1 MNLYFKQLRNTSTKI
16 TAFILIAILLAA
28 CNSLKRIPAN
38 KQLLV
43 KNEIKINEK
52 TEKDEMVVNQLYQ
65 KPNSS
70 IFGYRL
76 RLNLFNLAKQNA
88 DSLFQLKMKNNPKK
102 YEALS
107 KWISK
112 KQVDRLGRSF
122 WYFGIHE
129 LLKKTGEAPVVLD
142 EKSARKSVLR
152 LQSYYFEKGFFDVK
166 AAYSIDTLSARKAK
180 INYAVTTGAPYIID
194 SIKTTINT
202 LVLDSLYQITKNA
215 SSIKIGKQYK
225 RVDFE
230 SERNRVTTIFR
241 NNGAYFFQQNYI
253 TYTIDTIGK
262 NKKATVDLIIQNQ
275 SIKQNDSVKL
285 EPFKLY
291 KISQVKV
298 FTDHSLNKNKII
310 SADSASYNNF
320 NLYGVSKLKY
330 RPKAITDAI
339 FINKGNYF
347 SDNATTLTTRYLS
360 NLRVFNYPSIQ
371 YTLDPNDSSEQSL
384 IASIYLTPRKKF
396 SFGYNLDFTHSNIQ
410 DFGIAGSTSLS
421 IRNIFKGAE
430 TLEIAARGTIG
441 SSKNL
446 ANPKDNF
453 FNVSEYGL
461 DMKLNFPRLFFP
473 FPTEKIIPK
482 NMIPSTVFSL
492 GLAKQ
497 ENIGLDKENFTS
509 SMSYLWTPRKNVT
522 SKFDLF
528 NVQYVKNINTANYF
542 NVYNSSYS
550 VLNSIAQN
558 PVYNVPTSYF
568 NENNELIIESGT
580 NGFISSVLGSNATLS
595 PSASDFQ
602 TIKSIEERRTRLTEN
617 NLIFSSSY
625 SYSKTTKSDLAD
637 TDFQTFRTKI
647 ESAGNFLSL
656 LAQASK
662 QLKNQSG
669 NTTFFD
675 LEYSQYIKTELEY
688 IKHWDLT
695 RKRVLAIRGFAG
707 IAIPYGNSDNIPFS
721 KSYFAGGSNDN
732 RGWQS
737 YGLGPGSSGALNDF
751 NEANLKIALNAELR
765 FNFFGSLNGAI
776 FVDAGNI
783 WNVLDNI
790 TDEKSV
796 FKGLQSLKNT
806 AVGSGFGFRYDFS
819 FFVVRLDLGFKTFN
833 PAELEG
839 KKWFRDYN
847 FANSVV
853 NIGINYPF

>member
-1 MNLYFKQLRNTSTKI
+1 MNLYFKQLRKSTTKI
-16 TAFILIAILLAA
+16 TAFILIAIFISA
-28 CNSLKRIPAN
+28 CNSLKRVPAD
-38 KQLLV
+38 KQLLIKNDILLNDV
-43 KNEIKINEK
+43 K
-52 TEKDEMVVNQLYQ
+52 EKDEMVVNQIYQ

-70 IFGYRL
+70 LLGYRL
-76 RLNLFNLAKQNA
+76 RLNLFNLAKQNT
-88 DSLFQLKMKNNPKK
+88 DSLFQVKIKSNHKK
-102 YEALS
+102 YVALS

-129 LLKKTGEAPVVLD
+129 LFKKTGEPPVVLD
-142 EKSARKSVLR
+142 EKSAKKSVLR
-152 LQSYYFEKGFFDVK
+152 LQSYYFDKGFFDATTTYTVDTISPRKVK
-166 AAYSIDTLSARKAK
+166 V
-180 INYAVTTGAPYIID
+180 NYRIVTGKPYGID

-202 LVLDSLYQITKNA
+202 PVLDSLYQLTKSA
-215 SSIKIGKQYK
+215 SAIKIGKQYK

-230 SERNRVTTIFR
+230 SERNRITSVFR

-253 TYTIDTIGK
+253 TYTIDTISK
-262 NKKATVDLIIQNQ
+262 NNKATVDLIVQNQ

-291 KISQVKV
+291 KISKVNV
-298 FTDHSLNKNKII
+298 FTDHLLNKTKII
-310 SADSASYNNF
+310 SKDSASYNNF
-320 NLYGVSKLKY
+320 DLYSVSKLKY
-330 RPKAITDAI
+330 RPKAISDAI

-371 YTLDPNDSSEQSL
+371 YSLDPKDETEQSL
-384 IASIYLTPRKKF
+384 ITSIYLTPRKNF

-410 DFGIAGSTSLS
+410 DFGIAGSTSIS

-430 TLEIAARGTIG
+430 TLQLAARGTVG

-497 ENIGLDKENFTS
+497 QNIGLDKENFTS

-522 SKFDLF
+522 SKLDLF
-528 NVQYVKNINTANYF
+528 NIQYVKNINTANYF

-558 PVYNVPTSYF
+558 PTYNVPSSFFDDNNDLLIETGTS
-568 NENNELIIESGT
+568 N
-580 NGFISSVLGSNATLS
+580 FITSVLGPNATLS
-595 PSASDFQ
+595 PSVADYQ
-602 TIKSIEERRTRLTEN
+602 TIKSIEERKTRLTEN

-625 SYSKTTKSDLAD
+625 SYSKTTKTDFAD
-637 TDFQTFRTKI
+637 TDFQTIRTKI
-647 ESAGNFLSL
+647 EAAGNFLSL
-656 LAQASK
+656 LANASK

-695 RKRVLAIRGFAG
+695 RKRVLAVRSFVG

-765 FNFFGSLNGAI
+765 FNVFGSLNSAI
-776 FVDAGNI
+776 FIDAGNI

-790 TDEKSV
+790 TDEKSKFV
-796 FKGLQSLKNT
+796 GLQSLKNT

-833 PAELEG
+833 PAELED